1 METSDGNSAEV
12 IHEADVSVTKSVESI
27 DADTRLVTLSM
38 RSMADEPV
46 MVSITDSVPETHAL
60 TSLAGDGAG
69 TDERTTDERT
79 GYSDGSLAV
88 EQVARP
94 GDHATLGYLVCG
106 PFETELPTP
115 TVRSVVP
122 VTDDAQLLAGTT
134 VEWIGTDSTST
145 LDIESSSIP
154 AVSDEALPLLH
165 LSDAGPPAA
174 ASAMADAAV
183 GVVLTATNEDAA
195 YRTALRASRR
205 GHPVIA
211 TYAGLDDDAEALDT
225 LADLGASVLSP
236 PRQRASQSELH
247 RALSQ
252 HARECGV
259 PGIVLQT
266 RDCPR
271 IDYDRT
277 ALAFE
282 RADYDVVAIPEQWR
296 ETDDGPAV
304 VVAIPAYNAAGSIGD
319 VVERADAFADEVLV
333 IDDGSRDETGTRARE
348 AGATVVVHDRNR
360 GYGGALKTAFREAAA
375 RDAAHLVV
383 IDADGQHDPADIPLL
398 VETQSRDDADVVI
411 GSRYVGE
418 SRTKIPFVRS
428 LGLSVINDLTNLSLG
443 NLRPSGWVQDT
454 QSGYRAYSRRAVRSL
469 AADPTIGD
477 NMGASTDILY
487 HAHRNRLSVAEV
499 GTTISYD
506 VENSSTQGS
515 LSHGLDLVR
524 NIVWTVE
531 YGRPLLIVGVPGA
544 VTTLLGVSV
553 TLLLVAQFVE
563 MGTLYPIQLGT
574 AILFGI
580 GGLLLC
586 ITALMM
592 HVLNGHPSLRRLER

>member
-1 METSDGNSAEV
+1 
-12 IHEADVSVTKSVESI
+12 
-27 DADTRLVTLSM
+27 
-38 RSMADEPV
+38 
-46 MVSITDSVPETHAL
+46 
-60 TSLAGDGAG
+60 
-69 TDERTTDERT
+69 
-79 GYSDGSLAV
+79 
-88 EQVARP
+88 
-94 GDHATLGYLVCG
+94 
-106 PFETELPTP
+106 
-115 TVRSVVP
+115 
-122 VTDDAQLLAGTT
+122 
-134 VEWIGTDSTST
+134 
-145 LDIESSSIP
+145 
-154 AVSDEALPLLH
+154 
-165 LSDAGPPAA
+165 
-174 ASAMADAAV
+174 MADAAV
-183 GVVLTATNEDAA
+183 GVVLTAANEDAA
-195 YRTALRASRR
+195 YRTALRAGRR
-205 GHPVIA
+205 GHTVIA
-211 TYAGLDDDAEALDT
+211 TYAGLDADAESLDT
-225 LADLGASVLSP
+225 LADLGAIVLSP

-247 RALSQ
+247 RLLSQ
-252 HARECGV
+252 HARERGL

-282 RADYDVVAIPEQWR
+282 RADYDVIAIPEQWR

-319 VVERADAFADEVLV
+319 VVERADAFADEVVV

-398 VETQSRDDADVVI
+398 VETQTRDDADVVI

-418 SRTKIPFVRS
+418 SHTQIPLVRS
-428 LGLSVINDLTNLSLG
+428 LGLALINNLTNVSLG
-443 NLRPSGWVQDT
+443 NLRPSGWVRDT

-524 NIVWTVE
+524 NIMWTVE

-544 VTTLLGVSV
+544 ITTLLGVSV

-563 MGTLYPIQLGT
+563 TGTLYPIQLGT
-574 AILFGI
+574 AVLFGI

>member
-1 METSDGNSAEV
+1 METRDGNSAKA
-12 IHEADVSVTKSVESI
+12 IREAGVSVTKSVESV

-38 RSMADEPV
+38 HSTADEPV
-46 MVSITDSVPETHAL
+46 MVSLIESVPETHAL
-60 TSLAGDGAG
+60 ASLAGDGP
-69 TDERTTDERT
+69 TTGGPT
-79 GYSDGSLAV
+79 AYSDGSLVV
-88 EQVARP
+88 EQVTRP
-94 GDHATLGYLVCG
+94 GERVALGYLVRG
-106 PFETELPTP
+106 APETDLPIP
-115 TVRSVVP
+115 SVERVVP
-122 VTDDAQLLAGTT
+122 VTDDAQLLTETAA
-134 VEWIGTDSTST
+134 EWVGADGAAT
-145 LDIESSSIP
+145 LDVAPSVVP
-154 AVSDEALPLLH
+154 GVTDEDLPLIALP
-165 LSDAGPPAA
+165 DAESPADE
-174 ASAMADAAV
+174 SAMADAAV
-183 GVVLTATNEDAA
+183 GVVLTAANEDAA
-195 YRTALRASRR
+195 YRTALRAGRR
-205 GHPVIA
+205 GHTVIA
-211 TYAGLDDDAEALDT
+211 TYAGLDADAESLDT
-225 LADLGASVLSP
+225 LADLGAIVLSP

-247 RALSQ
+247 RLLSQ
-252 HARECGV
+252 HARERGL

-282 RADYDVVAIPEQWR
+282 RADYDVIAIPEQWR

-319 VVERADAFADEVLV
+319 VVERADAFADEVVV

-398 VETQSRDDADVVI
+398 VETQTRDDADVVI

-418 SRTKIPFVRS
+418 SHTQIPLVRS
-428 LGLSVINDLTNLSLG
+428 LGLALINNLTNVSLG
-443 NLRPSGWVQDT
+443 NLRPSGWVRDT

-524 NIVWTVE
+524 NIMWTVE

-544 VTTLLGVSV
+544 ITTLLGVSV

-563 MGTLYPIQLGT
+563 TGTLYPIQLGT
-574 AILFGI
+574 AVLFGI